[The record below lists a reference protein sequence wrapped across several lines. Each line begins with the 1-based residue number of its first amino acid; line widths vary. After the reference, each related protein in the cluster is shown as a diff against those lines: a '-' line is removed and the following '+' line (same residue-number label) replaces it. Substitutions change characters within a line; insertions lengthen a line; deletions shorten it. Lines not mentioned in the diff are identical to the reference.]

1 MHDRTATP
9 TPLVSALPELKDY
22 GRDLRIDAC
31 RGIALWCIFLDHV
44 PNNIGSWLTLRN
56 YGFSDAAE
64 VFMFVSGVTC
74 ALAYGKI
81 WRCEGWTGVISR
93 TLRRSWDIY
102 VAFLLLTLACAI
114 LVYLAGG
121 DRLADQSNTRILLD
135 QPGATLAHAAILQ
148 YCPVN
153 TDVLPI
159 FVLLHLLF
167 APLLW
172 LLLRLPNVTLGASL
186 ALYALVHVFGWTM
199 PAWPNGH
206 WAFNPLA
213 WQLLVV
219 LGAWWM
225 IEGERV
231 RPWVTSRTALV
242 PAVLYLVFSLLIA
255 LSWRIKP
262 LDELI
267 PQALLRLPYPMDKSN
282 LDPLRL
288 LHFLALAVLAVWLV
302 PPNQRGLTTAV
313 MRGAILC
320 GKNSLPIYCLGVLLT
335 LASVLALLDI
345 SEGVAMQIVLSV
357 SGVLMMIV
365 AAKLLNLIN
374 IKPRQQSTVAL
385 YMGVRAPREGWG
397 AAAWRLLEAFRR
409 GLREFGRA
417 GRQNLVIDCR
427 FAQGQ
432 SDRVPGLADESVRL
446 KADVIAASRKPAA
459 MAAKNATATS
469 HRRNIAFDNPVQHG
483 LTTCLALPWR
493 ECHTG
498 FPTESWP
505 RRYSWRMYRVRA
517 LSGANERAVARYPH
531 VRIGPLTDM
540 LTRPTG
546 CRIRHSGFMY
556 VP

>member
-1 MHDRTATP
+1 MHDRIAIP
-9 TPLVSALPELKDY
+9 KLVVGELPELKGH

-74 ALAYGKI
+74 ALAYGKA

-114 LVYLAGG
+114 LVHLAGG
-121 DRLADQSNTRILLD
+121 GRLADESNTRILLD
-135 QPGATLAHAAILQ
+135 HPGATLARAAILQ
-148 YCPVN
+148 YRPVN

-172 LLLRLPNVTLGASL
+172 LLLRAPNATLGASL
-186 ALYALVHVFGWTM
+186 ALYALVHVFGWTV

-225 IEGERV
+225 IEDKRV

-242 PAVLYLVFSLLIA
+242 LAVLYLLFSLVIA

-262 LDELI
+262 LEALI
-267 PQALLRLPYPMDKSN
+267 PQALAKLLYPLDKSN

-288 LHFLALAVLAVWLV
+288 LHFLAIAVLAAWFV
-302 PPNQRGLTTAV
+302 PRNWRGLTTPV
-313 MRGAILC
+313 MRGAIRC
-320 GKNSLPIYCLGVLLT
+320 GQNSLPIYCLGVLLAF
-335 LASVLALLDI
+335 ASHMALLDI
-345 SEGVAMQIVLSV
+345 SDGLAMQIALSLA
-357 SGVLMMIV
+357 GIAAMI
-365 AAKLLNLIN
+365 ATATLLNLIS
-374 IKPRQQSTVAL
+374 IKPRQRS
-385 YMGVRAPREGWG
+385 
-397 AAAWRLLEAFRR
+397 
-409 GLREFGRA
+409 
-417 GRQNLVIDCR
+417 
-427 FAQGQ
+427 
-432 SDRVPGLADESVRL
+432 
-446 KADVIAASRKPAA
+446 
-459 MAAKNATATS
+459 
-469 HRRNIAFDNPVQHG
+469 
-483 LTTCLALPWR
+483 
-493 ECHTG
+493 
-498 FPTESWP
+498 
-505 RRYSWRMYRVRA
+505 
-517 LSGANERAVARYPH
+517 
-531 VRIGPLTDM
+531 
-540 LTRPTG
+540 
-546 CRIRHSGFMY
+546 
-556 VP
+556 